1 MFNSET
7 LEKKW
12 APVLEAKDA
21 PAFKDNYRKSI
32 TAVLLENQE
41 KALTEERAQA
51 SFLSE
56 DNVIG
61 NGNGAVKTWDPV
73 LISLVRR
80 AMPNI
85 VAYDI
90 AGVQP
95 MTMPTGLIFAM
106 RSQYQN
112 AAGANTA
119 EALFNKPE
127 TAFSGPVTTAQGEL
141 LTGDG
146 TNASYVDP
154 DPTVGTVQVGRTAA
168 AGGFG
173 QMGFTVDKTT
183 VTAKTRALKAEYTME
198 LAQDLKSVHGLDAEA
213 ELANILSVE
222 ILAEINREVIDTVNV
237 KAVSGAIN
245 GSFDLDQDADGRWA
259 VEKFKSLLFQI
270 EVEANAVSKAT
281 RRGKGN
287 VVICSSNVASAL
299 AAAGVL
305 DYAPALATNL
315 NVDDTGNVFAGMI
328 NGRLKVFIDP
338 FSAEDYVTVGYRGA
352 NAYDAGLFYCP
363 YVPLTM
369 VRAVDPDTFQPK
381 IGFKTRYGL
390 VANPYA
396 GGVSGDP
403 LGTNGANPYFRRFT
417 VTGIGGST
425 YTNAA

>member
-12 APVLEAKDA
+12 APVLEAQDA
-21 PAFKDNYRKSI
+21 PKFKDNYRKSI

-41 KALTEERAQA
+41 KALNEERSQA
-51 SFLSE
+51 SFLNE
-56 DNVIG
+56 DNTIG
-61 NGNGAVKTWDPV
+61 AGTGAVKTWDPV

-119 EALFNKPE
+119 EALFNKPN
-127 TAFSGPVTTAQGEL
+127 TAFSGTVTTAQGEA

-146 TNASYVDP
+146 TNASYIDP
-154 DPTVGTVQVGRTAA
+154 DPTVGTVQVGRTTAG
-168 AGGFG
+168 GGFG

-222 ILAEINREVIDTVNV
+222 ILAEINREVIDTVNT

-369 VRAVDPDTFQPK
+369 VRAVDPETFQPK

-396 GGVSGDP
+396 GGVSSDP

-425 YTNAA
+425 YINAA